1 MNVREHRDDLARRA
15 QIFLIFA
22 NLLLVGIGVGF
33 WTTQGVNGD
42 EYRELAENNRLR
54 AIPIRA
60 ARGVIFDRAGNVLA
74 ENIPGYS
81 LLLDRTRSSDLA
93 ASLAFGSSL
102 LGVPVEELQREL
114 ARHRGTAS
122 YQPVEL
128 AANLTLSEVARV
140 NAANLEHPE
149 FEIEVRQRRFY
160 RYGPQTAHVLGYLGE
175 VSERE
180 LERDGSPYQPGDQ
193 VGRKGLEAA
202 YDLRVRG
209 HDGQRIVVVDSRGR
223 SLEEYGREPAR
234 PGENITLS
242 LDLGLQQTADR
253 LLAER
258 VGAIVALDPR
268 NGEILALA
276 SSPSYNPNPFT
287 RRITADEWNA
297 LVSAPHHPMHNR
309 ALQATYSPGSV
320 FKIVMAVAGLSE
332 GVRAPS
338 DGASCAGAVTI
349 YNHRYR
355 CWKRGGHGFVDL
367 HRAIKYS
374 CDVYFYRL
382 GQTLGIERIADY
394 SRRFGLG
401 QPTGVDIRG
410 ERPGLVPDLAW
421 SLKARGQPWYAGETI
436 SVAIGQ
442 GPLLTTPLQVARMVA
457 AVANGGTLVTPHV
470 VRDAEA
476 PSRPLDISKSSLDIV
491 RRGLW
496 GVVNEGDG
504 TGGQARLAEHE
515 VAGKTG
521 TVQVVT
527 QKTWTASETLPFE
540 QRDHAWFAS
549 FAPFDD
555 PSLVVVVFSE
565 HGGKGSSEAAPLAR
579 AMYEQY
585 FGTTTETDV
594 QPADGD

>member
-1 MNVREHRDDLARRA
+1 MNVREYRDDLARRA
-15 QIFLIFA
+15 QVFLIVA
-22 NLLLVGIGVGF
+22 HLLLAGIGIGF
-33 WTTQGVNGD
+33 WTTQGVHGS

-74 ENIPGYS
+74 ENIAGYS
-81 LLLDRTRSSDLA
+81 LLLDRTRTRDIEASLGFA
-93 ASLAFGSSL
+93 ASL
-102 LGVPVEELQREL
+102 LGEPIEDLGAEL

-122 YQPVEL
+122 FQPVEL
-128 AANLTLSEVARV
+128 AGNLSLAEVARV
-140 NAANLEHPE
+140 NAAGLEHPE
-149 FEIEVRQRRFY
+149 FEIEVRHRRFY

-175 VSERE
+175 VNERE
-180 LERDGSPYQPGDQ
+180 LALADARYQPGDQ
-193 VGRKGLEAA
+193 VGRKGLEAS

-209 HDGQRIVVVDSRGR
+209 RDGQRIVVVDSRGR
-223 SLEEYGREPAR
+223 SLEEYGREPAQ

-253 LLAER
+253 LLADR

-297 LVSAPHHPMHNR
+297 LVSSPHHPMHNR

-320 FKIVMAVAGLSE
+320 FKIVMAAAGLAE
-332 GVRAPS
+332 GVRSPG
-338 DGASCAGAVTI
+338 DGVSCEGAVNI

-382 GQTLGIERIADY
+382 GQTLGIDRIAEY

-401 QPTGVDIRG
+401 QITGVDIRG
-410 ERPGLVPDLAW
+410 ERPGLVPDEAW
-421 SLKARGQPWYAGETI
+421 SLKARGQNWYAGETI

-442 GPLLTTPLQVARMVA
+442 GPVLVTPLQVARMVA
-457 AVANGGTLVTPHV
+457 AVANGGTLVTPHF
-470 VRDAEA
+470 VRGIEA
-476 PSRPLDISKSSLDIV
+476 PSQPLGISRSILDLV

-504 TGGQARLAEHE
+504 TGRQARLSDYE

-521 TVQVVT
+521 TVQVIT

-555 PSLVVVVFSE
+555 PTLVVVVFSE

-579 AMYEQY
+579 AMYEQH
-585 FGTTTETDV
+585 FGTTSEAEP